1 MKTAFL
7 PEFLSRKRITIWWRW
22 AVFFFCIFFIIKDLR
37 AKDAA
42 EWQLIAQSL
51 AQHKW
56 LLLGLLIFLP
66 LNWTL
71 EALKWKILVRKLER
85 ITLPEALK
93 GVLTGVVFSFISP
106 QTIGD
111 YTGRFLHLQTA
122 SRLNS
127 AGALLV
133 GNFAQLWVTLC
144 CGTWG
149 YWYFLKNYTQNSAL
163 IINGLFWV
171 LLLANLLILF
181 FYFNVSWLY
190 KLVARVVL
198 LQKFLPYLEI
208 MSQYRAPELTRVLV
222 YALLRY
228 GIFTGQFMAALA
240 ILEVNLPL
248 GVLLNGIVIIFLV
261 KSVIPTLS
269 AFGDL
274 GLREFS
280 ALVFFKHFTIA
291 TEKVIA
297 ASLLLWL
304 INILLPALVGLYF
317 IFKIKIKPAKTR

>member
-22 AVFFFCIFFIIKDLR
+22 AVFFFCISFIAKDLY
-37 AKDAA
+37 AKDVSD
-42 EWQLIAQSL
+42 WLLIRASL

-71 EALKWKILVRKLER
+71 EALKWKILVRKLEQ
-85 ITLPEALK
+85 ISLPDALK

-144 CGTWG
+144 AGTWG
-149 YWYFLKNYTQNSAL
+149 YWYFLNNHTQTNPL
-163 IINGLFWV
+163 IINSLFWA

-190 KLVARVVL
+190 RLVAQIRL
-198 LQKFLPYLEI
+198 LQNFLPYLEI
-208 MSQYRAPELTRVLV
+208 MSQYRAPELSRVLV

-228 GIFTGQFMAALA
+228 CIFTGQFVAALYM
-240 ILEVNLPL
+240 LEVNLPL
-248 GVLLNGIVIIFLV
+248 AVLLNGIVIIFLV
-261 KSVIPTLS
+261 KSVVPTLS

-280 ALVFFKHFTIA
+280 ALIFFRHFPVA